1 MSTSPRYTIALT
13 GALGLVGCGFTALA
27 LSLGHRVIALDIRPS
42 DMDEQ
47 LLLGLGETTPQDIA
61 LRRAAI
67 DAAED
72 GQYTYIQ
79 CDLTDYQRTKQILE
93 KEGCDAV
100 VHLAAVYAKK
110 DAEGR
115 YLSGPDQNVSHSS
128 SPRPFVGEKSAALY
142 TTVGA
147 ARPRLTEGAHL

>member
-1 MSTSPRYTIALT
+1 MPSSSRYTIALT

-27 LSLGHRVIALDIRPS
+27 LSLGHRVIALDIRPN
-42 DMDEQ
+42 DTDEQ

-61 LRRAAI
+61 LRRVAI
-67 DAAED
+67 DAADD

-79 CDLTDYQRTKQILE
+79 CDLTDYQRTKQIVQ

-115 YLSGPDQNVSHSS
+115 YVSGPDQDVSNKPSSWPLAAHNSGVPDRHSKTNCRGRS
-128 SPRPFVGEKSAALY
+128 
-142 TTVGA
+142 
-147 ARPRLTEGAHL
+147 